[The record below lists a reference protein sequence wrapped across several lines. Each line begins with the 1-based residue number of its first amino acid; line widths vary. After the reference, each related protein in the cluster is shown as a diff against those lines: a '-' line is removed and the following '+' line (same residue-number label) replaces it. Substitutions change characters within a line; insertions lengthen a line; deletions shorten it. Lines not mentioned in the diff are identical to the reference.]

1 MASRTQVPHLVYRF
15 QSITD
20 ASLDGLEAIQRITGA
35 VPAFMRP
42 RASTSPT
49 LSSFFSVFLP
59 FAVVAYG
66 NYNDLMLTVAGQRGQ
81 SVVNWDFE

>member
-1 MASRTQVPHLVYRF
+1 MASRTQVPHLVYHF

-20 ASLDGLEAIQRITGA
+20 TSFYGLEAIQRITGA

-49 LSSFFSVFLP
+49 LSSFSVFLP

-66 NYNDLMLTVAGQRGQ
+66 NYNGLVLTVAGQRGQ